1 MNIKGHYGKATSK
14 QTGAVA
20 IEFALIFPVFFIL
33 IYAIAA
39 YSLAFLTVQ
48 NFTYASE
55 EILRVAI
62 ACEDCET
69 AVEWEDHIQDT
80 IDGISPG
87 TGVENGV
94 DENGN
99 ATIPSLIHF
108 AEADELTTA
117 VSCTESTEVICEL
130 SFSAA
135 PRLQAINLP
144 GLGPMPSL
152 PAALVGKA
160 SLLMLSLI
168 HI

>member
-1 MNIKGHYGKATSK
+1 MMARRRYPDSVNNRQG
-14 QTGAVA
+14 GAVA

-69 AVEWEDHIQDT
+69 AEDWEAHIQST
-80 IDGISPG
+80 IDGVSPG
-87 TGVENGV
+87 TGVVNGV
-94 DENGN
+94 DDSGN
-99 ATIPSLIHF
+99 ATIPALIHF
-108 AEADELTTA
+108 ADADELTTEI
-117 VSCTESTEVICEL
+117 SCIESTEVICEL
-130 SFSAA
+130 SFSAV
-135 PRLQAINLP
+135 PRLQSINLP

-152 PAALVGKA
+152 PESLVGKA
-160 SLLMLSLI
+160 SLLM
-168 HI
+168 

>member
-1 MNIKGHYGKATSK
+1 MIHTGNSGNAKRK
-14 QTGAVA
+14 QSGAVA

-39 YSLAFLTVQ
+39 YSMAFLTVQ

-55 EILRVAI
+55 EILRIAI
-62 ACEDCET
+62 ACEDCKT
-69 AVEWEDHIQDT
+69 AVEWEDHIQST
-80 IDGISPG
+80 LDGTSPG
-87 TGVENGV
+87 TGVVNGV

-108 AEADELTTA
+108 ADADEVTTTI
-117 VSCTESTEVICEL
+117 SCTENTEVICEL
-130 SFSAA
+130 SFSAT

-152 PAALVGKA
+152 PDALVGKA
-160 SLLMLSLI
+160 SLLM
-168 HI
+168 